1 MFLLHWV
8 FLLLTQ
14 IVMATSSIFNKFQ
27 TFIFRQTSIAPLAS
41 FRILFGAMLL
51 FSTIRFAAKGWIDLL
66 YIQPKFYF
74 PYEGFEF
81 IKPLSGNGMYV
92 VFALMILAA
101 LCILLGLFYR
111 IATILFFILF
121 TYVELIDKTNYLNH
135 YYFVSIISLMLC
147 FLPANK
153 YASLDV
159 RFGFT
164 EKATHI
170 PNWCIFI
177 IQLQIGLVYF
187 FAGIAK
193 INPDW
198 LLHAQPLK
206 IWLKSRD
213 HFPVIGFLN

>member
-1 MFLLHWV
+1 MVINAAISTKIKTFL
-8 FLLLTQ
+8 
-14 IVMATSSIFNKFQ
+14 
-27 TFIFRQTSIAPLAS
+27 FRPISIAPLAS

-51 FSTIRFAAKGWIDLL
+51 FSTIRFTAKGWIDLL

-74 PYEGFEF
+74 PYEGFEC
-81 IKPLSGNGMYV
+81 IKPLTGNGMYI
-92 VFALMILAA
+92 VFAVMILAA
-101 LCILLGLFYR
+101 FFIMLGLFYR
-111 IATILFFILF
+111 VAVILFFILF

-159 RFGFT
+159 KFGFA
-164 EKATHI
+164 KLATHI
-170 PNWCIFI
+170 PNWCILI
-177 IQLQIGLVYF
+177 IQLQIGMVYF

-198 LLHAQPLK
+198 LLHAQPLS

-213 HFPVIGFLN
+213 YFPVIGFLFVYKITPYIFSLF